1 MKVLITGSDG
11 QLGREL
17 LRSAPAMA
25 DVTAWNR
32 SALDIAD
39 AVRARQ
45 MITALAPALIINAAA
60 YTAVDAAEGDPAGA
74 RACNVTGA
82 GNLAE
87 IAASLHARL
96 LHVSTD
102 YVFGGSGRARF
113 FQPDDP
119 VAPLGVYGRTKA
131 EGEERVLRS
140 APAAVVLRTSW
151 VYSRF
156 GRNFVKTVLQLCR
169 TRPRV
174 SIVAD
179 QVGAP
184 TWAAGLAQCL
194 WALAGRAECRGIRHY
209 CDAGVASW
217 YDFAV
222 AIRDEALA
230 LGLIGSRTPIDPIR
244 SDEYPAR
251 APRPTFSVLDGRA
264 LRDELGLEAVHWRA
278 QLQRMLAESGAGD
291 D

>member
-1 MKVLITGSDG
+1 MKVLITGSGG

-17 LRSAPAMA
+17 LRSAPSTAA
-25 DVTAWNR
+25 VTAWNR
-32 SALDIAD
+32 ATLDIANAD
-39 AVRARQ
+39 QAAQ
-45 MITALAPALIINAAA
+45 MISALAPALIINAAA
-60 YTAVDAAEGDPAGA
+60 YTAVDAAETDVAGA
-74 RACNVTGA
+74 RAGNVDGA
-82 GNLAE
+82 GNLAD
-87 IAASLHARL
+87 IAARLGAQL

-102 YVFGGSGRARF
+102 YVFGGSGSARI

-131 EGEERVLRS
+131 EGEERVLRC
-140 APAAVVLRTSW
+140 APRAIVVRTSW
-151 VYSRF
+151 MYSRF
-156 GRNFVKTVLQLCR
+156 GKNFVKTVLQLCQ

-174 SIVAD
+174 RIVAD

-184 TWAAGLAQCL
+184 TWAAGLARCL
-194 WALAGRAECRGIRHY
+194 WQLAGRNECRGIRHY

-244 SDEYPAR
+244 SDEFPAK
-251 APRPTFSVLDGRA
+251 APRPTFSVLDARA
-264 LRDELGLEAVHWRA
+264 LRDELGLEALHWRS
-278 QLQRMLAESGAGD
+278 QLQRMLAEIGTGD